1 MRDLGEDRV
10 RQQEDQEGSDCH
22 CPIGMRMVAAEE
34 RQVVRFR
41 MYLSGRAFS
50 TCQWVGCKR

>member
-1 MRDLGEDRV
+1 
-10 RQQEDQEGSDCH
+10 
-22 CPIGMRMVAAEE
+22 MVAAKE